1 MKRLPRFC
9 LRAAL
14 LLPVLSSCT
23 YAPPGTALFGPK
35 AAAVS
40 ERQGIDRNLR
50 KGAYP
55 EALALID
62 GERRRGASKS
72 LVAKDYLAAVA
83 GSLKS
88 AAAAQAEDD
97 YRGAGLLYRAIL
109 DYYPA
114 NLPLDQE
121 LKTSRHSIELN
132 LRFCSDRLME
142 QGLHAYRRGDL
153 DGAIGAWSQLL
164 DFDPGHE
171 PAGNALATA
180 VRQRDALRTLEK
192 VSRP

>member
-1 MKRLPRFC
+1 MNRLPRLC
-9 LRAAL
+9 IWPAL
-14 LLPVLSSCT
+14 LLPALFSCT
-23 YAPPGTALFGPK
+23 YAPPRPGLFGPG

-40 ERQGIDRNLR
+40 ARQGIDRQLTE
-50 KGAYP
+50 GDYP

-62 GERRRGASKS
+62 GERRRGASKT

-114 NLPLDQE
+114 NLPLDQQ
-121 LKTSRHSIELN
+121 LKTSRQSIEMN

-142 QGLHAYRRGDL
+142 QGLNAYRSGDL
-153 DGAIGAWSQLL
+153 DGAIGAWSQILE
-164 DFDPGHE
+164 FDPAHD
-171 PAGNALATA
+171 PAGNALSTA

-192 VSRP
+192 ASRP